1 MVEIIDKIGFNP
13 IRIILLS
20 LDQFGAYKFQIMQL
34 KKTKCKRFNNFFHQ
48 NTSPNINSVCT
59 ICLL

>member
-1 MVEIIDKIGFNP
+1 MPESIKTKLSMVEIIDKIGFNP

-34 KKTKCKRFNNFFHQ
+34 KKQNVKDLIIFFIKIPHL
-48 NTSPNINSVCT
+48 I
-59 ICLL
+59 